1 MTNITGF
8 NETTDN
14 FNSGSDNFYDNL
26 NTPAA
31 GWIAIVICSICFGTN
46 LIPVKKFKMGDG
58 MAFQWLMCTG
68 ILFVGVVVQLV
79 IGTVYRIPEFHP
91 LAMLGGALWATG
103 NSMTVVIIEAIG
115 LALGILI
122 WSIANMLMGFFSSR
136 HGFGILI
143 PKEPKN
149 STLNYI
155 GVAIAVVSISLY
167 AFIKPNTTEEKPQT
181 TEEEDVEE
189 GDKEV
194 QAAEKSKCACISIGQ
209 LPDGIKKFIGF
220 FLAIIAGF
228 FYGTNFMPVIYI
240 QQQEGNSQAGLDY
253 VFAHFLGIWLASSII
268 FVIYSLFKKN
278 SPWLPSNQA
287 ILPSLLSGV
296 LWAIA
301 QSSWFVANA
310 ALGEPV
316 TFPVVTTCPAVIAT
330 LVSVIV
336 FKEITGKKNYLILSG
351 AICVTFVGII
361 INALSMVDGL

>member
-1 MTNITGF
+1 MADVMNVTGNFTN
-8 NETTDN
+8 
-14 FNSGSDNFYDNL
+14 GSENFYDKL
-26 NTPAA
+26 NTQSA
-31 GWIAIVICSICFGTN
+31 GWVAIVICSICFGTN

-68 ILFVGVVVQLV
+68 IFVVGVVVQLA
-79 IGTVYRIPEFHP
+79 IGFAYRIPKFHP

-136 HGFGILI
+136 FGFGILI

-149 STLNYI
+149 PTLNYI

-167 AFIKPNTTEEKPQT
+167 AFIKPNTSEEKT
-181 TEEEDVEE
+181 EDNKEEDLEDGMEEE
-189 GDKEV
+189 K
-194 QAAEKSKCACISIGQ
+194 CISQ
-209 LPDGIKKFIGF
+209 LPVRMKKFVGF

-228 FYGTNFMPVIYI
+228 FYGTNFMPVIYV
-240 QQQEGNSQAGLDY
+240 QQQPGNSQAGLDY
-253 VFAHFLGIWLASSII
+253 VFAHFLGIWLTSTII
-268 FVIYSLFKKN
+268 FVIYALVKKN
-278 SPWLPSNQA
+278 SLWLPSNQA
-287 ILPSLLSGV
+287 ILPSLLSGI

-310 ALGEPV
+310 TLGEPV

-330 LVSVIV
+330 VVSV
-336 FKEITGKKNYLILSG
+336 GKKNYIILG
-351 AICVTFVGII
+351 CAICVTFVGII
-361 INALSMVDGL
+361 INALSMIDFS

>member
-1 MTNITGF
+1 MNVTGNFTN
-8 NETTDN
+8 
-14 FNSGSDNFYDNL
+14 GSENFYDKL
-26 NTPAA
+26 NTQSA
-31 GWIAIVICSICFGTN
+31 GWVAIVICSICFGTN

-68 ILFVGVVVQLV
+68 ILFVGVVVQLA
-79 IGTVYRIPEFHP
+79 IGSAYRIPKFHP

-136 HGFGILI
+136 FGFGILI

-149 STLNYI
+149 PTLNYI

-167 AFIKPNTTEEKPQT
+167 AFIKPNTSEEK
-181 TEEEDVEE
+181 TEDNKEEDLE
-189 GDKEV
+189 DCKKE
-194 QAAEKSKCACISIGQ
+194 EKSASLLKFANFSISQ
-209 LPDGIKKFIGF
+209 LPVRMKKFVGF

-228 FYGTNFMPVIYI
+228 FYGTNFMPVIYV
-240 QQQEGNSQAGLDY
+240 QQQPGNSQAGLDY
-253 VFAHFLGIWLASSII
+253 VFAHFLGIWLTSTII
-268 FVIYSLFKKN
+268 FVIYALVKKN
-278 SPWLPSNQA
+278 TPWLPSNQA
-287 ILPSLLSGV
+287 ILPSLLSGI

-316 TFPVVTTCPAVIAT
+316 TFPVVATCPAVIAT
-330 LVSVIV
+330 VISVVV
-336 FKEITGKKNYLILSG
+336 FKEITGKKNYIILG
-351 AICVTFVGII
+351 CAICVTFVGII
-361 INALSMVDGL
+361 INALSMIDFS

>member
-1 MTNITGF
+1 MTDKVF
-8 NETTDN
+8 NASGNLTN
-14 FNSGSDNFYDNL
+14 GSDNFYDNL

-31 GWIAIVICSICFGTN
+31 GWVAIVICSICFGTN

-68 ILFVGVVVQLV
+68 ILFVGVVVQLA
-79 IGTVYRIPEFHP
+79 IGSAYRIPEFHP

-136 HGFGILI
+136 HGFGILL

-149 STLNYI
+149 PTLNYI

-167 AFIKPNTTEEKPQT
+167 AFIKPSTTEEDTETK
-181 TEEEDVEE
+181 EEEELE
-189 GDKEV
+189 RGTKTNKF
-194 QAAEKSKCACISIGQ
+194 AARFNCANLSISQ
-209 LPDGIKKFIGF
+209 LPSGIKKFIGF
-220 FLAIIAGF
+220 FMAILAGF
-228 FYGTNFMPVIYI
+228 FYGTNFMPVIYV

-253 VFAHFLGIWLASSII
+253 VFAHFLGIWLTSTII
-268 FVIYSLFKKN
+268 FVIYSLIKKN

-287 ILPSLLSGV
+287 ILPSLLSGI

-330 LVSVIV
+330 LVSVII
-336 FKEITGKKNYLILSG
+336 FKEITGKKNYIILG
-351 AICVTFVGII
+351 CAICVTFVGIV
-361 INALSMVDGL
+361 INALSMVDFS